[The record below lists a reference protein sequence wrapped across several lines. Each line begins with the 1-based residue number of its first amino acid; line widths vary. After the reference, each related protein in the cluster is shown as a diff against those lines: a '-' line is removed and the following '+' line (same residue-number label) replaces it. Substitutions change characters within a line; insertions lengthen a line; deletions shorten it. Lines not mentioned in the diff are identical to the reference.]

1 MCNMF
6 IVTFRSYPTQ
16 EPLFMY
22 IVYLHLFKLSKKIYF
37 YIDITNKK
45 YKIIGLEVFDIDN
58 NPIIIIN

>member
-6 IVTFRSYPTQ
+6 IVTFRSYHTK

-22 IVYLHLFKLSKKIYF
+22 IVYIHLFKLSKKIYF